1 MLTNVGAIEIC
12 AEDRDIHTTNKRRQ
26 VGVFRLMEPNCLI
39 RAKNNNTSWKVT
51 VIENTVIEKR
61 IPFLVRLT
69 TSQ

>member
-12 AEDRDIHTTNKRRQ
+12 AEDRDIHTTNKQRQ
-26 VGVFRLMEPNCLI
+26 IGVFRLMEPNCLI

-51 VIENTVIEKR
+51 VIEKR